1 MISKILVCFAA
12 VTSWAAAATPE
23 QDIRA
28 VLERQA
34 ADWNRGDTA
43 AFLEGY
49 ASDTVFVG
57 DKITRGL
64 DDVRARYRQRY
75 PTPAAMGH
83 LTFSDVEIHVIGAD
97 HAYVIG
103 RRRMEWRQVGG
114 GGTGGIYYPPFERQ
128 GT

>member
-103 RRRMEWRQVGG
+103 RWRLERTKEAGG
-114 GGTGGIYYPPFERQ
+114 DTGGIYTPGAARCSR
-128 GT
+128 